1 MAGISY
7 SDLRTNI
14 RNYTEVSSTVL
25 TDAVIENFV
34 LNAEYRIF
42 RDVPSDAY
50 RSSTTGN
57 LVTNQDFV
65 NVPAGA
71 LVIRGVQVYTSTSVT
86 TGANTWLI
94 KKDLTFLEEYV
105 SANTDSGFPKYYAM
119 KGGATGNTSSTS
131 GSILL
136 APVPDSTYEY
146 QIHFNKIPD
155 KLEASS
161 NETNFIIDRPFRV
174 EVNKHKA
181 DAYNL
186 VPWFDLSL
194 SNTFTIYKSMIVAHA
209 DVADSIKQTY
219 IKFAISLDKK
229 LTELPNDDNDDIPNL
244 IPNEPKIIH

>member
-105 SANTDSGFPKYYAM
+105 SANTSTGKPKYYAM

-146 QIHFNKIPD
+146 QIHYNRIPD
-155 KLEASS
+155 KLEATD
-161 NETNFIIDRPFRV
+161 NETSF
-174 EVNKHKA
+174 
-181 DAYNL
+181 
-186 VPWFDLSL
+186 
-194 SNTFTIYKSMIVAHA
+194 
-209 DVADSIKQTY
+209 
-219 IKFAISLDKK
+219 ISLNF
-229 LTELPNDDNDDIPNL
+229 PNGLLYAALVEAYAYLKGPMDMLQLYEAKYKEEVQKFGGEQIGRRRRDDYTDGTVRIG
-244 IPNEPKIIH
+244 IEQVKQ

>member
-14 RNYTEVSSTVL
+14 RTYTEVDSSVL
-25 TDAVIENFV
+25 SDSVIENIV

-50 RSSTTGN
+50 RTSTTGN

-71 LVIRGVQVYTSTSVT
+71 LFVRGVQVYDSTSVT
-86 TGANTWLI
+86 TGSNIWLE
-94 KKDLTFLEEYV
+94 KKDVTFLEEYV
-105 SANTDSGFPKYYAM
+105 SANTSTGKPKYYAM

-146 QIHFNKIPD
+146 QIHYNRIPD
-155 KLEASS
+155 KLEATD
-161 NETNFIIDRPFRV
+161 NETSF
-174 EVNKHKA
+174 
-181 DAYNL
+181 
-186 VPWFDLSL
+186 
-194 SNTFTIYKSMIVAHA
+194 
-209 DVADSIKQTY
+209 
-219 IKFAISLDKK
+219 ISLNF
-229 LTELPNDDNDDIPNL
+229 PNGLLYAALVEAYAYLKGPMDMLQLYEAKYKEEVQKFGGEQIGRRRRDDYTDGTVRIGV
-244 IPNEPKIIH
+244 ESVKQ

>member
-14 RNYTEVSSTVL
+14 RTYTEVDSSVL
-25 TDAVIENFV
+25 SDSVIESIV

-50 RSSTTGN
+50 RTSTTGN

-71 LVIRGVQVYTSTSVT
+71 LFVRGVQVYDSTSVT
-86 TGANTWLI
+86 TGSNIWLE
-94 KKDLTFLEEYV
+94 KKDVTFLEEYV
-105 SANTDSGFPKYYAM
+105 SANTSTGKPKYYAM

-146 QIHFNKIPD
+146 QIHYNRIPD
-155 KLEASS
+155 KLEATD
-161 NETNFIIDRPFRV
+161 NETSF
-174 EVNKHKA
+174 
-181 DAYNL
+181 
-186 VPWFDLSL
+186 
-194 SNTFTIYKSMIVAHA
+194 
-209 DVADSIKQTY
+209 
-219 IKFAISLDKK
+219 ISLNF
-229 LTELPNDDNDDIPNL
+229 PNGLLYAALVEAYAYLKGPMDMLQLYEAKYKEEVQKFGGEQIGRRRRDDYTDGTVRIGV
-244 IPNEPKIIH
+244 ESVKQ